1 MGNIWLEK
9 AASRYE
15 ICNHKN
21 LNWILS
27 RLPLIEGFLDT
38 KLNSITG
45 ISYTNNS
52 GTRGPKFIYGWKQGR
67 GLEVLLTFAKYYK
80 YINYSFSKKIL
91 NRAETLYY
99 SLKKL
104 YFRDENIFFL
114 YNQDLKAIRNSNK
127 IIHFQTNEKGIFTY
141 SDAFAAKGLFAASR
155 IFEPSNT
162 KYFKQYIFDIINA
175 VENNFF
181 QMDETIAI
189 SLKTV
194 KKQPN
199 DFAPRMILL
208 GAAGMF
214 HINSCSNLTSFADK
228 FINYILDNYYCKD
241 KQILLNIPN
250 NLTCNIGHAIEF
262 CGFALEHYMIT
273 NNKTNLK
280 KIETILKNSLK
291 LGLKKQGIPL
301 FISSETGKATSP
313 YFPWWTLPES
323 IRACIIGLHLG
334 MNIEILEL
342 CKKVDKAFFS
352 NFWQANKSY
361 SYQTINVDGP
371 IDYVPAT
378 PDLDPGY
385 HTGISLLKATQVI
398 KNYLT

>member
-1 MGNIWLEK
+1 MDNNWLEK
-9 AASRYE
+9 AVSRYE
-15 ICNHKN
+15 TCNYKT

-27 RLPLIEGFLDT
+27 RSPLIEGFLNT
-38 KLNSITG
+38 KVNSITG

-52 GTRGPKFIYGWKQGR
+52 GTRGPKFIYGWIQGR
-67 GLEVLLTFAKYYK
+67 GLEALVTFAEYYK
-80 YINYSFSKKIL
+80 DKNYVFSKKIL
-91 NRAETLYY
+91 KRAETLYY

-104 YFRDENIFFL
+104 YFRDEHIFFL
-114 YNQDLKAIRNSNK
+114 YDQDLKAIRNSNK
-127 IIHFQTNEKGIFTY
+127 VINFQTNEKGIFTY

-155 IFEPSNT
+155 VFEPSNS
-162 KYFKQYIFDIINA
+162 KFFKQYIFDIIYA

-181 QMDETIAI
+181 QMDETVAI
-189 SLKTV
+189 SLKTI

-228 FINYILDNYYCKD
+228 FIEDILDNFYCKD

-250 NLTCNIGHAIEF
+250 HLICNIGHAIEF
-262 CGFALEHYMIT
+262 CGFALEHYMMT
-273 NNKTNLK
+273 NNKKNLE
-280 KIETILKNSLK
+280 KIETILINSLK

-323 IRACIIGLHLG
+323 IRACAIGTHLG
-334 MNIEILEL
+334 MNTEIFQLW
-342 CKKVDKAFFS
+342 KKIDKTFFS
-352 NFWQANKSY
+352 NFWQANKFY
-361 SYQTINVDGP
+361 AYQTINIDGP
-371 IDYVPAT
+371 VDYVPAT